1 MKSQLINT
9 LILKSKECYKEYCEA
24 QLSIKKTHNDQIK
37 RQAKLYEKNL
47 TEEQMNEI
55 INEPQKLN
63 ELLMK
68 KMNKGKHNVLLDNF
82 ISDIQDKNRD
92 IQNLEKVQINSI
104 FFDKLF
110 YEQECVSSLSTFYR
124 FGDTYEM
131 SRRYD

>member
-9 LILKSKECYKEYCEA
+9 LILKSKECYKQYCEA
-24 QLSIKKTHNDQIK
+24 QLSIKRTHNDQIK

-63 ELLMK
+63 ELLMN

-92 IQNLEKVQINSI
+92 IQNLEKV
-104 FFDKLF
+104 
-110 YEQECVSSLSTFYR
+110 
-124 FGDTYEM
+124 
-131 SRRYD
+131 